1 MDNFDSRFK
10 VVARPQ
16 LALPACSFISRTDDD
31 EWFIDCGIQLDFFGA
46 IYIGKRDMDELAKV
60 AGYLSQEDFADLV
73 ADREKLRND
82 YGDLLDRYNELRG
95 LLDSVLRV
103 AEKHGNNEQSDAV
116 GGGDS
121 SSPSSDDSHDERA
134 AGRRKVA
141 DKQPARSNSGGKSG
155 AVSDDAAPVLGL

>member
-82 YGDLLDRYNELRG
+82 YSDLLDRYNELRG
-95 LLDSVLRV
+95 LLDSVLHV
-103 AEKHGNNEQSDAV
+103 AERHRSEEPLHIVDRDAQSSGETA
-116 GGGDS
+116 
-121 SSPSSDDSHDERA
+121 SSDIDGA
-134 AGRRKVA
+134 AGCRKVA
-141 DKQPARSNSGGKSG
+141 DKQPARSNPGGKSG
-155 AVSDDAAPVLGL
+155 AVSDAAAPVLGL